1 MQMVGRTIEVSPR
14 AHIHISYILSYSNY
28 MIKYFAI
35 LGSITLSHS
44 KSWFEEETVGSN
56 IDSDSSDLTQELRY
70 GEFELFASSI

>member
-1 MQMVGRTIEVSPR
+1 
-14 AHIHISYILSYSNY
+14 
-28 MIKYFAI
+28 MIKYFVI

-56 IDSDSSDLTQELRY
+56 IDSDSRSVRSSDLIQKIRY